1 MGRPRSTDG
10 LKPTLVRRG
19 EKIYAYETTS
29 RMENGKKVNIKRYLG
44 VFDPATGKIL
54 EKDENRCAERK
65 KKASEER
72 AFKVIDELAIGDYG
86 GVYLLDEIQRQI
98 GLGKDLF
105 RSFGSV
111 SKLILASAM
120 ALTLGRPRVYSI
132 EGTLDHTWLRRY
144 YGVESSLDS
153 GSMTALTEQM
163 GHAQAN
169 IDTLFSFR
177 LEGCEEI
184 VCWDTTTHGAHSEM
198 EGLAQYLSV
207 NKDDEDIPQFKV
219 GLATDMRGIPVM
231 YRIYPGTLGDTQTIQ
246 RLFDDLDEFG
256 LKDVIATFDRGF
268 LSGRNCRD
276 IIGRGR
282 RFVMPGKTDYKVFK
296 TLLTRF
302 KTSEK
307 KDMRFQDHIYSV
319 SESELGLALSE
330 NRVSTDG
337 SPAYDFTLPG
347 DEGHGKDGMLKA
359 YVCFDSETYNDQIQS
374 HKLLVSDIMEKASK
388 ISCRDPVRAF
398 NKLAGKA
405 ARFFDVAAD
414 GKNVIVTAK
423 KNSESFFMNRAGMFI
438 LVTTPDVTWLQAMS
452 AYEVRRLTEQAYN
465 HSKEEDGRFR
475 TSNKDRLQGRMLLR
489 FLSVIMKC
497 EIAARIREA
506 RMESKL
512 DVTTCIEN
520 MSTISARRYRGC
532 GRLTEVTKR
541 CRTICET
548 LKIPIPVE
556 VRENMEIYSP
566 EDLESILQSE

>member
-19 EKIYAYETTS
+19 ERIYAYETTS

-44 VFDPATGKIL
+44 VFDPDTGKIL
-54 EKDENRCAERK
+54 EKDEGRCAESK

-132 EGTLDHTWLRRY
+132 EGTMDHTWLRRY

-153 GSMTALTEQM
+153 GSMTALTEQI
-163 GHAQAN
+163 GHSQAN

-177 LEGCEEI
+177 LESCEEV

-198 EGLAQYLSV
+198 DGLAQYLSV

-231 YRIYPGTLGDTQTIQ
+231 YRIYPGTLGDVQTMQ

-256 LKDVIATFDRGF
+256 LKDAIATFDRGF
-268 LSGRNCRD
+268 LSGRNCKD
-276 IIGRGR
+276 IIDRER
-282 RFVMPGKTDYKVFK
+282 RFVMPGKTDYKAFK
-296 TLLTRF
+296 ALLTRF
-302 KTSEK
+302 RSSER
-307 KDMRFQDHIYSV
+307 KDMRFMDHMYSV
-319 SESELGLALSE
+319 AESELGLALAGS
-330 NRVSTDG
+330 RKSADG
-337 SPAYDFTLPG
+337 APAYDFTLPG
-347 DEGHGKDGMLKA
+347 DGGHGKDGLLRA
-359 YVCFDSETYNDQIQS
+359 YVCFDTETYNDQIQS
-374 HKLLVSDIMEKASK
+374 HKLLVSDIMEKASR
-388 ISCRDPVRAF
+388 ISCGDPVKAF
-398 NKLAGKA
+398 NAMAGKA

-414 GKNVIVTAK
+414 GRRVRVATR

-438 LVTTPDVTWLQAMS
+438 LVTTPDVTWPQAMS
-452 AYEVRRLTEQAYN
+452 AYEVRRLTEQAHD
-465 HSKEEDGRFR
+465 HSKEEDRRFR
-475 TSNKDRLQGRMLLR
+475 TSNKDRLHGRMLLR
-489 FLSVIMKC
+489 FLSVTMKC

-506 RMESKL
+506 GMESKL
-512 DVTTCIEN
+512 DVATCIEG

-532 GRLTEVTKR
+532 ARLTEVTKR
-541 CRTICET
+541 CRTICEA
-548 LKIPIPVE
+548 LKVPVPVE
-556 VRENMEIYSP
+556 VRENMGICSP
-566 EDLESILQSE
+566 EDLESMLQPE